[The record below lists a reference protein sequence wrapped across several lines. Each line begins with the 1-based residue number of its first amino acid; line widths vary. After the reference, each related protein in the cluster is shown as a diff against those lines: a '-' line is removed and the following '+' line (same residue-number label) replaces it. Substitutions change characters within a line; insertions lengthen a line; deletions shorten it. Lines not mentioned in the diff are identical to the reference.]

1 MNPKK
6 QRLLFYLDGALGE
19 VCSAISF
26 RAAWESAVF
35 YKAPHA
41 LRRDL
46 RRMMRRHAQMAV
58 VLARR
63 EATRRDA

>member
-1 MNPKK
+1 MKL
-6 QRLLFYLDGALGE
+6 RLLFYIDSALGE

-26 RAAWESAVF
+26 RAAWEAAVY

-41 LRRDL
+41 LRREM

-63 EATRRDA
+63 EAARRYR